1 VTSVIVGLVTAPGA
15 IVAHS
20 NLLSAL
26 TSASASRSIPL
37 SRMSEDQDQVPNE
50 KSARRTSGTAWA
62 IAFAMVGITAI
73 AAITFMFRE
82 CSPAH
87 LAQIASSGLAQAFQP
102 RVNVNTVIYTTL
114 SNMVSQSK
122 LVVLNTHIN
131 VDLTKS
137 NEKVIWGVPLGTTT
151 VKVRALDNIVQYY
164 VPLTNISK
172 ADFKYDDVH
181 KRLTLRVPAPRL
193 DEDLVEVQS
202 DPGKIEF
209 RTDVGWA
216 RLDSRSGQFLRE
228 QAQKELRPAI
238 VREGNSSIYIDKAK
252 TNAKESLK
260 KLLEPMATRL
270 KEDVELELEFK

>member
-1 VTSVIVGLVTAPGA
+1 MPESDQKIEPVSTTS
-15 IVAHS
+15 
-20 NLLSAL
+20 
-26 TSASASRSIPL
+26 SRGPSG
-37 SRMSEDQDQVPNE
+37 
-50 KSARRTSGTAWA
+50 SGTAWA
-62 IAFAMVGITAI
+62 IAFAVVAVTAI
-73 AAITFMFRE
+73 AAVAFMFRE

-87 LAQIASSGLAQAFQP
+87 ISRNISAGLAQAFQP
-102 RVNVNTVIYTTL
+102 KVNVNTVIYTTL

-122 LVVLNTHIN
+122 LVVLSAQIN
-131 VDLTKS
+131 ADLTKS

-151 VKVRALDNIVQYY
+151 VTVRALDNRVQYY
-164 VPLTNISK
+164 VPLTNLSK
-172 ADFKYDDVH
+172 ADFRYDDVH
-181 KRLTLRVPAPRL
+181 KRLTLRVPTPRI

-202 DPGKIEF
+202 DPSKIEF

-252 TNAKESLK
+252 TNAKENLK

-270 KEDVELELEFK
+270 KEDVELEIDFK